1 MGKKDKGKKKGGG
14 AEKTQTKNDKKAV
27 LKHKKMLEQIGE
39 VMFIKQHKEL
49 SKKFKSFIYVFNRRI

>member
-14 AEKTQTKNDKKAV
+14 AEKTQTKNDKKAL

-39 VMFIKQHKEL
+39 VMFVYNVQMRT
-49 SKKFKSFIYVFNRRI
+49 VQ